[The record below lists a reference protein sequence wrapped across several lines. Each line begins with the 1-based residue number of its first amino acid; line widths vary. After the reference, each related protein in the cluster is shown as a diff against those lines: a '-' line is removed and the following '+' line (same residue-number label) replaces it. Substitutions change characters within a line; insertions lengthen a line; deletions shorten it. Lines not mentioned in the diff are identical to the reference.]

1 MSKQDRQGARTVSEL
16 ERKYGLRNFGES
28 FAEVMGLVT
37 DARQATDDLEVRL
50 DGEVERIDKEIETVK
65 ETIIEVEERIVL
77 SVSGDYATKSELE
90 LTSDAIKAF
99 VAGEYETKGDADS
112 AYFLLQSQISV
123 EKDAILLSVSTIYET
138 KDDAL
143 TAYGNLE
150 SKISVER
157 DAIMLSVSKDY
168 ETKTDAGAAY
178 DDLESKIQVSSDNI
192 LLSVSGAYETKE
204 DSKARYDE
212 IGETLEESYAK
223 KEFVNSQIAVEKDA
237 ILLSVSSEYETKNS
251 AQTEYGKLEA
261 AISASS
267 DSILLSVSEDYETK
281 SDAQTEYASLASQ
294 IQASSD
300 SILLSVSLSYAS
312 KDEVSGFATKD
323 DLSGFATYDD
333 LSGFASEGYIDAQLE
348 LKVGIDDN
356 DQIVS
361 MLNASASVIN
371 ITSNRLV
378 IDSDNFSLAADGTVE
393 CDGIT
398 ARNGD
403 FSGTFTNSNGLGT
416 LEINGAELTA
426 TQSASS
432 ARLWSGNLWLE
443 NNTYSAQYGADGFTA
458 GDFRCNTS
466 NSGGSTNSAYVGFG
480 DGYIVFSSDSAN
492 LSGTWTSDSSISV
505 TSDADKKHDIA
516 DVTDAYSV
524 IFDNLKPRLYKYNDG
539 KSNRIHVGFV
549 AQEVEEAILAAG
561 LTTQDFAAFVRAEV
575 PNVETGE
582 TETVCMLR
590 YEEFIALNTL
600 EIQKLKAKEN

>member
-16 ERKYGLRNFGES
+16 ERKYGLHNFGES

-37 DARQATDDLEVRL
+37 DARQATDDLEVKL

-65 ETIIEVEERIVL
+65 EVIVEVEERIAL
-77 SVSGDYATKSELE
+77 SVTGGYATKSELE
-90 LTSDAIKAF
+90 LTSDSIKAF

-112 AYFLLQSQISV
+112 AYFLLESQISV
-123 EKDAILLSVSTIYET
+123 EKEAILLSVSTIYET
-138 KDDAL
+138 KDNAL
-143 TAYGNLE
+143 
-150 SKISVER
+150 
-157 DAIMLSVSKDY
+157 
-168 ETKTDAGAAY
+168 
-178 DDLESKIQVSSDNI
+178 
-192 LLSVSGAYETKE
+192 
-204 DSKARYDE
+204 
-212 IGETLEESYAK
+212 
-223 KEFVNSQIAVEKDA
+223 
-237 ILLSVSSEYETKNS
+237 
-251 AQTEYGKLEA
+251 TEYGRLASE
-261 AISASS
+261 ISASH

-281 SDAQTEYASLASQ
+281 GDAQTEYARLASQ

-312 KDEVSGFATKD
+312 KD
-323 DLSGFATYDD
+323 DLSGFATQDD
-333 LSGFASEGYIDAQLE
+333 LSGFASESYIDALLE
-348 LKVGIDDN
+348 LRVGIDDN
-356 DQIVS
+356 EQIVS

-378 IDSDNFSLAADGTVE
+378 IDSDNFSLAADGTVV

-398 ARNGD
+398 ARNGE

-416 LEINGAELTA
+416 LEISGAMVSA
-426 TQSASS
+426 TQSDTTNSS
-432 ARLWSGNLWLE
+432 FTLWSGHLNLTNGSWDI
-443 NNTYSAQYGADGFTA
+443 TYGPSGFSVGSFECNAVYTDGSVAF
-458 GDFRCNTS
+458 
-466 NSGGSTNSAYVGFG
+466 VGT
-480 DGYIVFSSDSAN
+480 DNYIRFASEQAN
-492 LSGTWTSDSSISV
+492 LAGTWTSDAAVAV
-505 TSDADKKHDIA
+505 TSDADKKHEIKDI
-516 DVTDAYSV
+516 TEAYSV

>member
-37 DARQATDDLEVRL
+37 DARQATDDLEVKL

-65 ETIIEVEERIVL
+65 ETIIEVEERIIL

-90 LTSDAIKAF
+90 LTSDSIKAF
-99 VAGEYETKGDADS
+99 VAGEYETKSDSES
-112 AYFLLQSQISV
+112 AYFRLESVISATADDIIFSV
-123 EKDAILLSVSTIYET
+123 SATYETKDDAQTAYGTLDSSISASHDAILLSVS
-138 KDDAL
+138 
-143 TAYGNLE
+143 
-150 SKISVER
+150 R
-157 DAIMLSVSKDY
+157 DY
-168 ETKTDAGAAY
+168 ETKSDAAAAY
-178 DDLESKIQVSSDNI
+178 GDLESRIQVSADDI
-192 LLSVSGAYETKE
+192 LLSVSAE
-204 DSKARYDE
+204 
-212 IGETLEESYAK
+212 
-223 KEFVNSQIAVEKDA
+223 
-237 ILLSVSSEYETKNS
+237 
-251 AQTEYGKLEA
+251 
-261 AISASS
+261 
-267 DSILLSVSEDYETK
+267 YETK

-300 SILLSVSLSYAS
+300 SILLSVSYSY
-312 KDEVSGFATKD
+312 ATKD
-323 DLSGFATYDD
+323 DLSGYATQED
-333 LSGFASEGYIDAQLE
+333 LSGFASESYIDAQLE
-348 LKVGIDDN
+348 LKVGVDEN
-356 DQIVS
+356 EQIVS

-378 IDSDNFSLAADGTVE
+378 IDSDNFSLAADGTVV

-398 ARNGD
+398 ARDGT

-426 TQSASS
+426 EQSSSS

-443 NNTYSAQYGADGFTA
+443 NNTYSAQYGANGFTA
-458 GDFRCNTS
+458 GDFRCDTS

-524 IFDNLKPRLYKYNDG
+524 IFDKLKPRLYKYNDG

>member
-37 DARQATDDLEVRL
+37 DARQATDDLEVKL
-50 DGEVERIDKEIETVK
+50 DGEVDRLDTEIETVK
-65 ETIIEVEERIVL
+65 EAIVEVEERIIL

-90 LTSDAIKAF
+90 LTSDSIKAF
-99 VAGEYETKGDADS
+99 VSKDYETKSDAQTAYGELES
-112 AYFLLQSQISV
+112 AISV
-123 EKDAILLSVSTIYET
+123 KADEITLSVSETYET
-138 KDDAL
+138 KDNAKA
-143 TAYGNLE
+143 AYGNLE
-150 SKISVER
+150 SKISVEK
-157 DAIMLSVSKDY
+157 DAILLSVSKDY

-192 LLSVSGAYETKE
+192 LLSVS
-204 DSKARYDE
+204 
-212 IGETLEESYAK
+212 
-223 KEFVNSQIAVEKDA
+223 
-237 ILLSVSSEYETKNS
+237 SEYETKNN

-333 LSGFASEGYIDAQLE
+333 LSGFASEGYIDAKLE
-348 LKVGIDDN
+348 LKVGIYDN

-398 ARNGD
+398 ARDGT

-426 TQSASS
+426 EQSGSS

-443 NNTYSAQYGADGFTA
+443 NGSYNAQYGANGFTA

-466 NSGGSTNSAYVGFG
+466 NSGGSTDSAYVGFG

-516 DVTDAYSV
+516 DVTEAYSV

-600 EIQKLKAKEN
+600 EIQKLKGALT